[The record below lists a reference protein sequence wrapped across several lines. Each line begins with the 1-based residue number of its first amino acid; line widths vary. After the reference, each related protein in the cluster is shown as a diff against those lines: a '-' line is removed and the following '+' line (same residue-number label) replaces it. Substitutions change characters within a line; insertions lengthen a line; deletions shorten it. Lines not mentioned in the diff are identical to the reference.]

1 MSSFCTSAT
10 KIMIIWYTAPEI
22 WHMKDVIIFHFG
34 LFFALLPEKWKFQKN
49 KKKTSGIIIILHQCI
64 KNHDHMQY
72 CSWDMASD
80 GCNYFSF
87 WAIFCPFAPNS
98 PKKSKFQ
105 KNKKSTWRYHFTH
118 VYQKFWLD
126 DIQFLRNGVRQT
138 DRWTEKV
145 TQRGGWFT

>member
-1 MSSFCTSAT
+1 MMYST
-10 KIMIIWYTAPEI
+10 
-22 WHMKDVIIFHFG
+22 DD
-34 LFFALLPEKWKFQKN
+34 ALLWKAFTDILN
-49 KKKTSGIIIILHQCI
+49 CCDIHFTYTLFHMANLLNGIIIILHKCT
-64 KNHDHMQY
+64 KNYDHMQY

-80 GCNYFSF
+80 RCNCYFSF
-87 WAIFCPFAPNS
+87 WAIFCPFVPNS

-105 KNKKSTWRYHFTH
+105 KNEKSTWRYHHFTR

-126 DIQFLRNGVRQT
+126 DIKFLRNGVRQM